1 MILSLSLRP
10 ISRGCSMADPALVPA
25 PVFGPAHK
33 VVIDAVS
40 FAAAN
45 VMAEDDRWP
54 LVIEALAEALP
65 VAVTLGQ
72 PPIDGMTQA
81 GAVLVAAWA
90 MRQRKAPDWAEQWCR
105 ADLAV
110 QAAATNFAW
119 ARLAQ
124 STDAFRSTF
133 QQDLPR

>member
-1 MILSLSLRP
+1 
-10 ISRGCSMADPALVPA
+10 MADLALVPA

-33 VVIDAVS
+33 VVIDAVC

-54 LVIEALAEALP
+54 LVMQALAEALP
-65 VAVTLGQ
+65 VAVPLGQ

-81 GAVLVAAWA
+81 GAGLVAAWTV
-90 MRQRKAPDWAEQWCR
+90 RQRKAPDWAEQWCR

-124 STDAFRSTF
+124 SSDAFRSTLSE
-133 QQDLPR
+133 DLPQ